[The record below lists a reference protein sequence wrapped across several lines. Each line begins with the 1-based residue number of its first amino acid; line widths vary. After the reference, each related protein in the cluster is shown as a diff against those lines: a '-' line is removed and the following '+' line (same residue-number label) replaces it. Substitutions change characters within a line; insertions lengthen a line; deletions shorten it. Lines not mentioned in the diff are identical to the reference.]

1 MLAIIRRIIKQMI
14 NDKRSLAMIL
24 LAPILIM
31 SFMFIVLGESNYVPK
46 VSLVDVPPAISQHL
60 TDVEI
65 VELSKDLDVALKD
78 GDIDAIITYHD
89 EITIRMLEPNSQ
101 VTTTIT
107 RALQDAQSK
116 THQQQSSLNLEFIYG
131 NQHRSTFDS
140 MVHVLLGIY
149 SFFLVF
155 LISGIAFV
163 REQTLGTMERFMLTP
178 ISRFKVVAGF
188 ILGYGVFAVLQ
199 SILLIVF
206 VVFVLNVTILGSW
219 IGIIITMTLLS
230 LVAIAV
236 GALISGLAKN
246 EFQVIQF
253 IPLILTPQ
261 VFFSGL
267 IPIKT
272 LPYGLDVIA
281 KFMPLQYAVSAL
293 NMLMNQGASFI
304 QILPELAMLVLFL
317 TVLFFFNTLALKK
330 YRSI

>member
-1 MLAIIRRIIKQMI
+1 MFSITRRIIKQML

-31 SFMFIVLGESNYVPK
+31 SFMYIVLGESTYVPK
-46 VSLVDVPPAISQHL
+46 VSLNNVPFPMQQQLSSSL
-60 TDVEI
+60 NI
-65 VELSKDLDVALKD
+65 VESQKTPEQQLKD
-78 GDIDAIITYHD
+78 GDVDAVITYQEGTH
-89 EITIRMLEPNSQ
+89 ILMLEPNAQ
-101 VTTTIT
+101 VSKTIT
-107 RALQDAQSK
+107 QALNQAQAGK
-116 THQQQSSLNLEFIYG
+116 TTPTLELRFLYG
-131 NQHRSTFDS
+131 NQHRSTFDG
-140 MVHVLLGIY
+140 MIHVLLGIY

-188 ILGYGVFAVLQ
+188 ILGYGFFAVLQ
-199 SILLIVF
+199 SILLILY
-206 VVFVLNVTILGSW
+206 VVFVLQVSILGSW
-219 IGIIITMTLLS
+219 IGMILTMTLLS

-236 GALISGLAKN
+236 GALMSGLAKN

-267 IPIKT
+267 IPINT
-272 LPYGLDVIA
+272 LPYGLDKVA
-281 KFMPLQYAVSAL
+281 LFMPLQYAVSAL
-293 NMLMNQGASFI
+293 NKIINQAANLSSIGFELS
-304 QILPELAMLVLFL
+304 ILCLFL
-317 TVLFFFNTLALKK
+317 IALFALNTFALKK